1 MRAYLPLLFEILIAG
16 AVIGWGVREL
26 ILLHRDEKKSEGED
40 TDAGK
45 DETSDGTS

>member
-26 ILLHRDEKKSEGED
+26 ILLHRDEKKREDNKDRSEE
-40 TDAGK
+40 
-45 DETSDGTS
+45 SS